1 MRHRYHHRLPHR
13 LPHRP
18 PATGIARVRACF
30 LAYVRAA
37 TLGPWI
43 GSTSTRSFG
52 CVDHLQPATGFFLMP
67 NDPRLP
73 LVPFQ

>member
-1 MRHRYHHRLPHR
+1 MRHRYHHR

-52 CVDHLQPATGFFLMP
+52 CVLIIFNLRPGFFLMP